1 MTWNGKPKWR
11 MAPQPH
17 GKYWEEG
24 MKVGYQ
30 DAGSWTILSN
40 VEGKERAAAWL
51 WAQFAISKTV
61 SMKKFIIGR
70 TPCRKSTV
78 FHPMWTPETM
88 LPYGGLIEFFRSPDR
103 KLFTDTGLNV
113 PDYPLLQ
120 EQWWN
125 YISMAVT
132 GEKTP
137 AEAMQGLAQKE
148 DQLMKR
154 LRLPKLSPKLAEP
167 KGAEYWLAQPGAPKP
182 AIEGRGEPVTISYD
196 EMLKRWS
203 ENELK

>member
-1 MTWNGKPKWR
+1 
-11 MAPQPH
+11 
-17 GKYWEEG
+17 
-24 MKVGYQ
+24 
-30 DAGSWTILSN
+30 
-40 VEGKERAAAWL
+40 
-51 WAQFAISKTV
+51 
-61 SMKKFIIGR
+61 
-70 TPCRKSTV
+70 
-78 FHPMWTPETM
+78 M

-132 GEKTP
+132 GEMTP

-148 DQLMKR
+148 DQLMRR
-154 LRLPKLSPKLAEP
+154 LRLPYLSPKLAEP

-182 AIEGRGEPVTISYD
+182 EIKGRGKAITISYD